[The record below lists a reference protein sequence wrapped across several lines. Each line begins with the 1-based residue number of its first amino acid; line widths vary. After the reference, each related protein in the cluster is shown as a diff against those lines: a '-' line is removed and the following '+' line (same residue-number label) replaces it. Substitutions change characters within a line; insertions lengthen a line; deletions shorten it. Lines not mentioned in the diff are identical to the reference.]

1 MASGLESRPFN
12 YLQNIVEK
20 PTWKEV
26 LLDLIHSN
34 SIDPWNI
41 DIHQLADAFMKKI
54 KELESVDFA
63 LEANVILAAA
73 ILLKY
78 KSEYLRSLSIDPNQ
92 QTALDD
98 YLPDER
104 VPIDEIPQLAFASRI
119 PPKRQITLE
128 ELMGEMERII
138 KYDDENRIKI
148 PKGSIVDTVDLELS
162 EHDVD
167 HDIDQLFQQIKQNT
181 DAQGWS
187 LFSKLTTGKSMRE
200 VVYSLLCLLYLAQRQ
215 DIDIR
220 QDDMFGEIF
229 IKILDKK
236 SATSE
241 SSAPLELKETGADQ
255 KDELNSENNE
265 SNSDEE
271 IDQLEE

>member
-1 MASGLESRPFN
+1 MASGLEARPFN
-12 YLQNIVEK
+12 YLENIVEK

-41 DIHQLADAFMKKI
+41 DIHQLADAFMKKV

-78 KSEYLRSLSIDPNQ
+78 KSEYLRTINIDPNQ

-98 YLPDER
+98 YMPDER
-104 VPIDEIPQLAFASRI
+104 VSFDEIPQLTFASRI

-167 HDIDQLFQQIKQNT
+167 HDIEQLYEKIKSNT
-181 DAQGWS
+181 DSQGWS
-187 LFSKLTTGKSMRE
+187 LFSSLTKDKPMRE
-200 VVYSLLCLLYLAQRQ
+200 VVYSLLCLLYLAQSTPCP
-215 DIDIR
+215 
-220 QDDMFGEIF
+220 E
-229 IKILDKK
+229 
-236 SATSE
+236 
-241 SSAPLELKETGADQ
+241 
-255 KDELNSENNE
+255 
-265 SNSDEE
+265 
-271 IDQLEE
+271 